1 MKPEHSTRARL
12 RRRAGTGST
21 LSLLASGL
29 LAAGVAFGGGC
40 VGSLGDAPPGDSG
53 EYCTTCEPTDPN
65 NPTTPQ
71 ALETS
76 RFPRLSHLQWENT
89 VQDLLYLTQ
98 PSGLSGSF
106 TGDPLG
112 GIFDNNESSLLVAPG
127 LWADYQ
133 LAAEELSVL
142 VTSDAARLA
151 KLMPKDAPADAAGR
165 AKAYLEHFGMRAY
178 RRPLSPVELTAY
190 LALFAKGKDVVEGPD
205 DFTRGVRLT
214 LQAFLQSPHFVYR
227 VESSSGAGGP
237 AGTAIAGI
245 QLSGFEIATKLS
257 YMLWNTM
264 PDDAL
269 LAAASSGKLDTAAGI
284 LVEAKRLLDDE
295 RARVM
300 VASFHHQLFEY
311 DHYDD
316 LNKDPALFPNFT
328 PALGADM
335 KREAEMFVEDV
346 IFTKDGGIREI
357 LTEPTT
363 FVNDELAA
371 IYGVP
376 GNFGSD
382 FVKVDLDPA
391 KRSGFLT
398 HVGFLASNA
407 TKREQ
412 HSIHRGVFVNRR
424 VICAKLPDP
433 PNNIPPLPP
442 AADYKTNRERVE
454 KHTGAG
460 TCGAS
465 CHGGLINPA
474 GFAFEHYDALGQY
487 RDAEGGNPISSA
499 DVYSLDGKEASYTD
513 AVSFDK
519 LLGESDQVH
528 ACYAKHWLEYAYG
541 RSDQEAD
548 GAALAELAKES
559 RKGARALILALTQTQ
574 AFRTRTP
581 QQEMQ

>member
-1 MKPEHSTRARL
+1 
-12 RRRAGTGST
+12 
-21 LSLLASGL
+21 
-29 LAAGVAFGGGC
+29 VAFGGGC
-40 VGSLGDAPPGDSG
+40 VGSLGDPPG
-53 EYCTTCEPTDPN
+53 EYCTTCEPTTPDPN
-65 NPTTPQ
+65 APQ
-71 ALETS
+71 ALDTS
-76 RFPRLSHLQWENT
+76 RFPRLSHLQWENS

-98 PSGLSGSF
+98 PSGLSSSF

-151 KLMPKDAPADAAGR
+151 KLLPKDAPADAEGR

-178 RRPLSPVELTAY
+178 RRPLSPAELTAY
-190 LALFAKGKDVVEGPD
+190 LALFAKGKDVVDGPD
-205 DFTRGVRLT
+205 DFARGVRLT
-214 LQAFLQSPHFVYR
+214 LQAFLQSPHFIYR
-227 VESSSGAGGP
+227 VEASSGPPGP
-237 AGTAIAGI
+237 PGITIAIP
-245 QLSGFEIATKLS
+245 LSGFEIATKLS

-269 LAAASSGKLDTAAGI
+269 LAAASSGKLATSAGI
-284 LVEAKRLLDDE
+284 LEEAKRLLDDE
-295 RARVM
+295 RARTM

-316 LNKDPALFPNFT
+316 LNKDPALFLNFT

-335 KREAEMFVEDV
+335 KREAEMFVEEV
-346 IFTKDGGIREI
+346 VFTQDGGIREL

-371 IYGVP
+371 IYGLQ
-376 GNFGSD
+376 GDFGPD
-382 FVKVDLDPA
+382 FVKVDLDPT

-424 VICAKLPDP
+424 VICAQLPDP

-454 KHTGAG
+454 KHTGVG

-465 CHGGLINPA
+465 CHGGIINPV

-487 RDAEGGNPISSA
+487 RDAEDGNPISSS
-499 DVYSLDGKEASYTD
+499 DIYSLDGKEVSFED
-513 AVSFDK
+513 AVSFDE

-528 ACYAKHWLEYAYG
+528 ACYAKHWLQYAYG
-541 RSDQEAD
+541 RSVQKAD
-548 GAALAELAKES
+548 SAAIADLSKES
-559 RKGARALILALTQTQ
+559 RKGARALILALTQTH